1 MIISKSIVL
10 WMCYIT
16 VRVQFYVFEYN
27 LLIKK
32 DEKIK
37 KGKTRIKERRASK

>member
-1 MIISKSIVL
+1 MDVLHHSKGAV
-10 WMCYIT
+10 
-16 VRVQFYVFEYN
+16 EYN

-37 KGKTRIKERRASK
+37 KSKTRNKERRASK